1 MIQSSYCSP
10 LRAIRQLASINHIY
24 QTLGYQWVNL
34 ELNLLNMLVPTM
46 IRDLLAS
53 RWMHDPRFVGLTLD
67 ALNLEMSKISAMNK
81 DFSNSIMPHCRE
93 YKSSDGSL
101 SYLQTNVNPLK
112 TYDSSYFMWGL
123 SCSQVGFQSGTMS
136 SPMSNINFQF
146 DANIMFLLDAEIMI
160 QVVPNSDHP
169 VVRVSTKSV
178 V

>member
-1 MIQSSYCSP
+1 MGEFGVKPSQYVSTY
-10 LRAIRQLASINHIY
+10 N
-24 QTLGYQWVNL
+24 
-34 ELNLLNMLVPTM
+34 
-46 IRDLLAS
+46 
-53 RWMHDPRFVGLTLD
+53 DPRFVGLTLD

-81 DFSNSIMPHCRE
+81 DFSNSIMPHCRQYTLVDSDQGIYKLE
-93 YKSSDGSL
+93 YIKANGNTFK
-101 SYLQTNVNPLK
+101 Y
-112 TYDSSYFMWGL
+112 YDSSYFMWGL

-146 DANIMFLLDAEIMI
+146 DANIDDVLGIPGEKREFKVPLVAMFLLDAEIMI